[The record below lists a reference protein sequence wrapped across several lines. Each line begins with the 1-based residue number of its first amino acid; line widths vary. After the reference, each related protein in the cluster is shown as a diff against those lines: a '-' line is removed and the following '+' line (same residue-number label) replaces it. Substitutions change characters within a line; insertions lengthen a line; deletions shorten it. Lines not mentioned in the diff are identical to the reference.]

1 MQKDHLKDC
10 GDNDLSF
17 NVDGASVLDEFVKSD
32 VKDGLT
38 VRMHALLLRIMVG
51 ATFRKLQ
58 FSSCSSIFISSL
70 HHNLVI
76 IRSTQACDEIN
87 SKLNCI
93 IRFDGAFLKYIF
105 KDNF

>member
-1 MQKDHLKDC
+1 MHETVGIDQVPTVQKDHLKDC

-51 ATFRKLQ
+51 ATFRKLVAVL
-58 FSSCSSIFISSL
+58 FSSPPFIITWS
-70 HHNLVI
+70 
-76 IRSTQACDEIN
+76 
-87 SKLNCI
+87 
-93 IRFDGAFLKYIF
+93 
-105 KDNF
+105 